1 MRSLLAAV
9 SPVRL
14 ERDEKKTKKNIK
26 VAFSLSTVQ
35 KEQIPENVSHFSRA
49 KKLKK
54 EKEPRGEASSLAALS
69 IKMAGRGWGEES
81 LDDERS

>member
-1 MRSLLAAV
+1 M
-9 SPVRL
+9 
-14 ERDEKKTKKNIK
+14 
-26 VAFSLSTVQ
+26 Q

-54 EKEPRGEASSLAALS
+54 EKEQTAESRGEASSLAALS
-69 IKMAGRGWGEES
+69 IKMAGQGWGEES